1 MLNKLVGNLD
11 KDAGAHNMQEAVSK
25 LAITAVE
32 HNMDPNSVVEKLKAN
47 KAKIS
52 PQDVQDFLRENT
64 RDKTKHLN
72 DDPPEIV

>member
-1 MLNKLVGNLD
+1 
-11 KDAGAHNMQEAVSK
+11 
-25 LAITAVE
+25 
-32 HNMDPNSVVEKLKAN
+32 MDPNSVVEKLKAN